1 MGEELSRIERL
12 ERWAIALEACPQERL
27 CPFQRVEFMT
37 SEARAPVRQ
46 ANSPLEIAYR
56 DPVLRRAGLASD
68 RFGDGEAFFELSR
81 DQAHRILCSCGY
93 VGEMRSSEVARRIRA
108 VIRRQE
114 RWRTARDQLAALTR
128 WLSGLRPV
136 AGVTRPA

>member
-12 ERWAIALEACPQERL
+12 ERWAIALETCPQERL
-27 CPFQRVEFMT
+27 CPFQRVEFL
-37 SEARAPVRQ
+37 SREARAPARQ
-46 ANSPLEIAYR
+46 SNSPLEIAYD
-56 DPVLRRAGLASD
+56 DPVLRRAGLESD

-93 VGEMRSSEVARRIRA
+93 VGEMRSKEVARRIRA

-114 RWRTARDQLAALTR
+114 RWRSVRDQLAALTR
-128 WLSGLRPV
+128 WLSGSRPL